1 MYLEKINNL
10 EVILDYR
17 ENSRIC
23 YIILVSKVGSR
34 YEKKSGITHFLE
46 HNIFKG
52 SKKYKYYEINEF
64 FEVYGNSINA
74 TTSEENVV
82 IFASVVNEKI
92 FSALDILFDIIKN
105 PTFEN
110 YETEKNVILQEYNEF
125 FDDSEELS
133 YYYLNKAIFKNHPLG
148 RSILGIPK
156 TIKNF
161 TLEDLEERR
170 REVFSKNNV
179 ILMISGSF
187 QKDHIL
193 SFISENFSLK
203 SDYEIKFKS
212 FKNYK
217 PSIKKK
223 FKFHN
228 HCYVNLGIPIFD
240 YKNFRLELL
249 IISNYLGDGSN
260 SLLFDIIREKKG
272 LVYDIHTFLDFYN
285 EVCVFGINYSIDCKE
300 FGKVLNEIEKI
311 LKNFEWTSKSLE
323 KIKQKFKSQ
332 LLIELEHRPNYL
344 NFILSEYLLR
354 GKIITLEEFIN
365 ELESLNENNF
375 QKIINIIKNFENYSI
390 SVVG

>member
-1 MYLEKINNL
+1 MDLEKINNL
-10 EVILDYR
+10 DIILDYR
-17 ENSRIC
+17 ENSKIC

-34 YEKKSGITHFLE
+34 YENKSGITHFLE

-64 FEVYGNSINA
+64 FELYGNSINA

-82 IFASVVNEKI
+82 IFTSVINEKL
-92 FSALDILFDIIKN
+92 FSALDILFDIVKN

-125 FDDSEELS
+125 FDNSEELS

-148 RSILGIPK
+148 RNILGNPK

-161 TLEDLEERR
+161 TLKDLEKRR
-170 REVFSKNNV
+170 KEVFSKNNV
-179 ILMISGSF
+179 ILMISGNF
-187 QKDHIL
+187 QKDKVL
-193 SFISENFSLK
+193 NFIKRNFFLENN
-203 SDYEIKFKS
+203 YEIKINP

-223 FKFHN
+223 FKFSN
-228 HCYVNLGIPIFD
+228 HCYVSLGIPVFD

-285 EVCVFGINYSIDCKE
+285 EVCIFGINYSIDCKE
-300 FGKVLNEIEKI
+300 FEKVLNEIEKI
-311 LKNFEWTSKSLE
+311 LKNFEWTKKLLE

-332 LLIELEHRPNYL
+332 LLVELEYRKNY
-344 NFILSEYLLR
+344 
-354 GKIITLEEFIN
+354 KHH
-365 ELESLNENNF
+365 
-375 QKIINIIKNFENYSI
+375 
-390 SVVG
+390 